1 MCGSILAPYIT
12 GYLTDVTG
20 SMNIG
25 FYFAAALL
33 IIGTIAVLFMDESE
47 SPNVDEALIHEK

>member
-20 SMNIG
+20 SLNTG
-25 FYFAAALL
+25 FYFAGALL
-33 IIGTIAVLFMDESE
+33 LIGTIAVMFIKEDNR
-47 SPNVDEALIHEK
+47 PNVEGSKAA